1 MERPSLHAGPLWSGR
16 WSEPVADPPT
26 PPRAGFWKPLI
37 IGLLIGTLLIGGPIG
52 GVTGGVV
59 GSWVA
64 TRFAGAR
71 TTPIVTTTIPSV
83 PAQPIVAASTDLTA
97 LYEQVVKSVA
107 QVNVRTGRGSS
118 VGSAFVVDQNGHL
131 LTNNHVVAGA
141 TQVTIRFA
149 NGQSYQARVLGRDPA
164 GDLAVLAAP
173 LPASIPPLPLAD
185 SDQVKPGQRAIAIGS
200 PEGLS
205 FSITSGIVSGVDR
218 TAGAGGSRPL
228 SGLIQ
233 TDAAINPG
241 NSGGPLLNEQG
252 EVIGVITLGTTN
264 LQNIGFAI
272 PSNTA
277 RRLLGRLI
285 AGEIIQHPWLGITA
299 APAEHSDGVLV
310 ADVVANS
317 PASQAGLRPGDV
329 ITALAGKPTPTLDEL
344 RKVLNEQ
351 EVSRTVPLEVRR
363 GGQRLTLSVTL
374 QAWPA
379 QLP

>member
-1 MERPSLHAGPLWSGR
+1 MERPSPHVGPLWSGR
-16 WSEPVADPPT
+16 WSEPVADPPA
-26 PPRAGFWKPLI
+26 PPRASFWKPLI
-37 IGLLIGTLLIGGPIG
+37 IGLLVGTLLIGGPIG

-59 GSWVA
+59 GSWAA
-64 TRFAGAR
+64 TRFAGVR
-71 TTPIVTTTIPSV
+71 TTPVVTATTPSV
-83 PAQPIVAASTDLTA
+83 PAQPIAAASTDLTA

-107 QVNVRTGRGSS
+107 QVNVRTGRGSGI
-118 VGSAFVVDQNGHL
+118 GSALVVDQNGHL
-131 LTNNHVVAGA
+131 LTNNHVVEGA

-149 NGQSYQARVLGRDPA
+149 NGQSYPARVLGRDPA
-164 GDLAVLAAP
+164 GDLAVLEAS

-205 FSITSGIVSGVDR
+205 FSITAGIVSGVDR

-241 NSGGPLLNEQG
+241 NSGGPLLNERG

-277 RRLLGRLI
+277 RRLLSRLI

-299 APAEHSDGVLV
+299 APAENSDGVLV
-310 ADVVANS
+310 ADVAANS
-317 PASQAGLRPGDV
+317 PASRAGLRPGDV
-329 ITALAGKPTPTLDEL
+329 ITSLAGKPTPTLDEL
-344 RKVLNEQ
+344 RKVLDEQ
-351 EVSRTVPLEVRR
+351 EVGRTVPIEVRR